1 MEEFFANFHFLRPW
15 WLLLAVL
22 PLVGYV
28 RFFAGLKN
36 VSAWENV
43 CDKNLLEFLLVKG
56 SSRQRSRAAGIL
68 LTGMLTAVV
77 ALAGPAW
84 QKKTIPAFAP
94 EKPVMFLLNLSSDM
108 DAADVTPNRL
118 ARAKYAVSDLL
129 KALGNAQSGLIVYT
143 DEPFLISPLTEDRR
157 VIDNLLKAVSPD
169 IMPENGDRL
178 NRALDYAVD
187 RLQNAGYDKGNI
199 VVLAA
204 DVGQDFNYAI
214 MSAAGAYAK
223 GFRVSVIDA
232 SATGAEKLQMIAGK
246 GGGLYVNILSGLNQM
261 SSYLSQ
267 NSGQKLKQSEN
278 EREVWEDAGYYLLF
292 VPLLCALCFFRR
304 GIWAVVFLLAF
315 SGSAEAGF
323 FLNNNQEGIRAFNS
337 RDYQTAAKKFD
348 DPAWKASSY
357 YRSGNF
363 DEAAKYFAGSEAEN
377 LYNQGN
383 ALAKSGKIEE
393 AIKNYEKVLELA
405 PDHEDA
411 EFNLEYLKKQ
421 QQQQQQQ
428 QQSGGGQNQD
438 NRQNNQSAGA
448 ENNRQNENSAGNS
461 QQPEGGEQ
469 ASEQNPSRSSAA
481 GGQGEENENKET
493 GQSGRP
499 EQNGAEQSN
508 RQDNERQQSSLP
520 TEQKEQTEQQPETSA
535 AGEGTPE
542 EGGQKFSEAAQAREQ
557 QFRDIPED
565 PGGLLRAFIRK
576 EYMKNRYKDN

>member
-157 VIDNLLKAVSPD
+157 VIDNLLKAISPD

-223 GFRVSVIDA
+223 GFRVSVVDA
-232 SATGAEKLQMIAGK
+232 SAAGAEKLQMIAGK
-246 GGGLYVNILSGLNQM
+246 GGGIYVNILSGLNQM

-278 EREVWEDAGYYLLF
+278 EREIWEDAGYYLLF
-292 VPLLCALCFFRR
+292 IPLLCALCFFRR

-315 SGSAEAGF
+315 SSTAEAGF

-337 RDYQTAAKKFD
+337 RDYQTAAEKFD

-428 QQSGGGQNQD
+428 QSGGGQNQD

-448 ENNRQNENSAGNS
+448 ENNRQNENSAGSS

-493 GQSGRP
+493 GQAGRP
-499 EQNGAEQSN
+499 EQKGDEQSN
-508 RQDNERQQSSLP
+508 RQDNERQQAAQP

-565 PGGLLRAFIRK
+565 PGGLLRAFIHK

>member
-15 WLLLAVL
+15 WLLLSVL
-22 PLVGYV
+22 PLAGYV

-56 SSRQRSRAAGIL
+56 SSRQRSWTAGIL
-68 LTGMLTAVV
+68 LTGMLAAVV
-77 ALAGPAW
+77 ALAGPTW

-108 DAADVTPNRL
+108 DVADVTPNRL
-118 ARAKYAVSDLL
+118 TRAKYAISDLL

-157 VIDNLLKAVSPD
+157 VIDNLLKAVSPE

-199 VVLAA
+199 IVLAA

-223 GFRVSVIDA
+223 GFRVSIIDA
-232 SATGAEKLQMIAGK
+232 SATGAEKLQMITQK
-246 GGGLYVNILSGLNQM
+246 GGGRYVNILSGLNQM

-267 NSGQKLKQSEN
+267 NGGQKLKQSGN

-292 VPLLCALCFFRR
+292 VPLLCALYFFRQ
-304 GIWAVVFLLAF
+304 GIWGVVLLFAF
-315 SGSAEAGF
+315 SSSAEAGF
-323 FLNNNQEGIRAFNS
+323 FLNSNQEGIRAFNS
-337 RDYQTAAKKFD
+337 RDYQTAAEKFD
-348 DPAWKASSY
+348 DLTWKASSY

-363 DEAAKYFAGSEAEN
+363 EEAVKYFTGSNAEN

-421 QQQQQQQ
+421 QRQQ
-428 QQSGGGQNQD
+428 QQSGDGQNQD
-438 NRQNNQSAGA
+438 SRQNNQSAGA
-448 ENNRQNENSAGNS
+448 QENQQNENPASSS

-469 ASEQNPSRSSAA
+469 SSEQDPSHSSAT

-493 GQSGRP
+493 GQT
-499 EQNGAEQSN
+499 EQQGQDGNERNN
-508 RQDNERQQSSLP
+508 RQDNEHQQASQP
-520 TEQKEQTEQQPETSA
+520 VEQKELAEQETETSA
-535 AGEGTPE
+535 AGKETPE
-542 EGGQKFSEAAQAREQ
+542 DGGQKFSEAAQAREQ

-565 PGGLLRAFIRK
+565 PGGLLRTFIRK
-576 EYMKNRYKDN
+576 EYVKNRYKDN

>member
-157 VIDNLLKAVSPD
+157 VIDNLLKAISPD

-223 GFRVSVIDA
+223 GFRVSVVDV
-232 SATGAEKLQMIAGK
+232 SAAGAEKLQMIAGK
-246 GGGLYVNILSGLNQM
+246 GGGIYVNILSGLNQM

-278 EREVWEDAGYYLLF
+278 EREIWEDAGYYLLF
-292 VPLLCALCFFRR
+292 IPLLCALCFFRR

-315 SGSAEAGF
+315 SSTAEAGF

-337 RDYQTAAKKFD
+337 RDYQTAAEKFD

-428 QQSGGGQNQD
+428 QSGGGQNQD

-448 ENNRQNENSAGNS
+448 ENNRQNENSAGSS

-493 GQSGRP
+493 EQAGRP
-499 EQNGAEQSN
+499 EQKGDEQSN
-508 RQDNERQQSSLP
+508 RQDNERQQAAQP